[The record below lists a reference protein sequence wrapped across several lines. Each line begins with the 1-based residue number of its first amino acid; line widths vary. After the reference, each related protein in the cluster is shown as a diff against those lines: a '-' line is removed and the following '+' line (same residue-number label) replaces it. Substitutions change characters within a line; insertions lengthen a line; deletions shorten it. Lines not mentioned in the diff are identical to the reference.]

1 MSPGLRLHTLGVLLR
16 QQLNREPT
24 LIRFLFLIP
33 LLLCLG
39 WFVYLKQNGY
49 TLEQGKKGFIY
60 ILVISSAIAA
70 FYGILIPL
78 TH

>member
-1 MSPGLRLHTLGVLLR
+1 M
-16 QQLNREPT
+16 
-24 LIRFLFLIP
+24 IRFLFLIP

-60 ILVISSAIAA
+60 ILVISTAIAA

>member
-1 MSPGLRLHTLGVLLR
+1 M
-16 QQLNREPT
+16 
-24 LIRFLFLIP
+24 IKFLFLIP

-39 WFVYLKQNGY
+39 WFVYLKHNGY

-60 ILVISSAIAA
+60 ILVISSTIAL
-70 FYGILIPL
+70 FYGLLIPL

>member
-1 MSPGLRLHTLGVLLR
+1 MS
-16 QQLNREPT
+16 LNEDVV

-39 WFVYLKQNGY
+39 WFIYLKSNGY

-60 ILVISSAIAA
+60 ILVISSAIAL
-70 FYGILIPL
+70 FYGLLIPL